1 MPGEQDGFDGAD
13 GFEEEPDDA
22 LADHDAEEAELGQL
36 VRPYTLTRG
45 RTRHAV
51 SEAFDLVTQISP
63 APRESGGADEEAQD
77 PEHEA
82 ILELVRVRTLSVAE
96 LAADLDLPL
105 GVVRILLGDLFEAEL
120 IEVTRPVPAAE
131 LPHVDILREVIR
143 GLRAL

>member
-1 MPGEQDGFDGAD
+1 MTGEPGGLPDRFEGD
-13 GFEEEPDDA
+13 GFEEGPDD
-22 LADHDAEEAELGQL
+22 EAELGQL

-51 SEAFDLVTQISP
+51 AEAFDLVTQISA
-63 APRESGGADEEAQD
+63 APRDPAAADEDAQD

-82 ILELVRVRTLSVAE
+82 ILELVRIRTLSVAE

-120 IEVTRPVPAAE
+120 IEVTRPVPVAQ
-131 LPHVDILREVIR
+131 LPDADILREVIR